1 MNLTFSNCKYL
12 KFRDENPNI
21 KNRNLVFLM
30 SIFGHLMVKYA
41 KFEFKFGIVDIKLGI
56 IEIFR

>member
-1 MNLTFSNCKYL
+1 
-12 KFRDENPNI
+12 
-21 KNRNLVFLM
+21 M